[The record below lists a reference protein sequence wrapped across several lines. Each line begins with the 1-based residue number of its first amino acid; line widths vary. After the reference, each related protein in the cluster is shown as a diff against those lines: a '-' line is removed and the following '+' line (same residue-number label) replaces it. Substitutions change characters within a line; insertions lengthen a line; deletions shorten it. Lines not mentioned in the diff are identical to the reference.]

1 MPVYTV
7 HEPPR
12 RSSDALAHTSRFV
25 FVRDGFHWTA
35 FIFAP
40 FWMLRHRLWLELVF
54 LIIIVTGLF
63 VGLKRFGGGE
73 GFGLLSALLVQLF
86 VGMEASSLRRW
97 KLARRGYR
105 NLGTVIGDDRE
116 AAERR
121 FFDTWAAS
129 RAEPIA
135 PAASAPGAT
144 AAPGMPATP
153 RPNATNEV
161 VGLFPQPDGRP

>member
-12 RSSDALAHTSRFV
+12 RSRDALAHTTRFV
-25 FVRDGFHWTA
+25 FVRDGFHWSA
-35 FIFAP
+35 FLFAP
-40 FWMLRHRLWLELVF
+40 FWMLRHRLWLELLF

-73 GFGLLSALLVQLF
+73 SFGLLSALLVQLF

-105 NLGTVIGDDRE
+105 NLGIVIGDDRE

-121 FFDTWAAS
+121 FFDSWAAG
-129 RAEPIA
+129 EPT
-135 PAASAPGAT
+135 PSMTTGTPPGPSAPRAKE
-144 AAPGMPATP
+144 ASS
-153 RPNATNEV
+153 EV
-161 VGLFPQPDGRP
+161 VGLFPQPGGRP

>member
-12 RSSDALAHTSRFV
+12 RSSDSLTHTTRFV
-25 FVRDGFHWTA
+25 FVRDGFHWVA

-54 LIIIVTGLF
+54 LLVIVTGLF
-63 VGLKRFGGGE
+63 VGLQRVGGGE
-73 GFGLLSALLVQLF
+73 AFALLSALLVQLF

-105 NLGTVIGDDRE
+105 NLGIVIGDDRE

-121 FFDTWAAS
+121 FFDGWAAGEATPS
-129 RAEPIA
+129 MTTGTPTS
-135 PAASAPGAT
+135 PAAPRT
-144 AAPGMPATP
+144 NAASP
-153 RPNATNEV
+153 EV

>member
-1 MPVYTV
+1 MPVYSV

-12 RSSDALAHTSRFV
+12 RSSDSLAHTSRFV

-35 FIFAP
+35 FLFAP

-105 NLGTVIGDDRE
+105 NLGIVIGDDRE
-116 AAERR
+116 TAERR
-121 FFDTWAAS
+121 FFDSWAA
-129 RAEPIA
+129 RAEP
-135 PAASAPGAT
+135 
-144 AAPGMPATP
+144 AAPTASNVPIGPAPLPP
-153 RPNATNEV
+153 RPNPTNDV
-161 VGLFPQPDGRP
+161 VGLFPQPGGRP